1 MAHHN
6 ARHDADMQYAPVHG
20 VGTSTAG
27 WQQLVDLIEEVMADE
42 DLLPQVIAGVRAM
55 VSEVARLPVADMA
68 GHTRALLTAATR
80 ALAARRGPTQA
91 ELAFVEE
98 LATTRASQGIGIEV
112 VLGAIHLSE
121 RAIWARARE
130 LARSRGVDEGT
141 LLDAR
146 ELYDDWAE
154 AVRSR
159 LIRAHREARAVHGG
173 ARRDRDVEV
182 MTRLL
187 EGGSAAMLA
196 AAEAGLP
203 HSDGLWVLVARQ
215 AGPATELLRRLGAES
230 ATSLVVP
237 LGDTVVGVLAAR
249 PVVRAAARAGDG
261 VVGAAG
267 PAGAEEVGAAHRL
280 ATATVQAAEV
290 LGRTGLVHVAELAT
304 PVALLG
310 RTDLATVLV
319 ARHAVARRQLGDGA
333 LAVARAV
340 RTWLELD
347 RDTAAAARALYV
359 HENTVRNRIQR
370 FAATTG
376 IDPYGTFGAV
386 DAWWLAR
393 AWLADEEA

>member
-1 MAHHN
+1 MPP
-6 ARHDADMQYAPVHG
+6 AP
-20 VGTSTAG
+20 STPATPTTAAG

-42 DLLPQVIAGVRAM
+42 DLLPQVIGGVRAM
-55 VSEVARLPVADMA
+55 VSEVAQLPVADMA

-80 ALAARRGPTQA
+80 ALAARRGPTEA

-121 RAIWARARE
+121 RAIWTRARE

-141 LLDAR
+141 VLDAR

-159 LIRAHREARAVHGG
+159 LIRAHREARSVHAG
-173 ARRDRDVEV
+173 ARHDRDLEV

-187 EGGSAAMLA
+187 EGGSAATLA

-203 HSDGLWVLVARQ
+203 HAGGLWVLLARQ
-215 AGPATELLRRLGAES
+215 GAPAADLLRRLGTEA
-230 ATSLVVP
+230 ATALVVAT
-237 LGDTVVGVLAAR
+237 GDTVVGVLASR
-249 PVVRAAARAGDG
+249 PVVRAGARTAVE
-261 VVGAAG
+261 VVGAVGVAG
-267 PAGAEEVGAAHRL
+267 PVGAEEVGAAHRL

-290 LGRTGLVHVAELAT
+290 LGRRGLVHVGEVAS

-310 RTDLATVLV
+310 RTDLAAVLV
-319 ARHAVARRQLGDGA
+319 ARHADARRELGDGA
-333 LAVARAV
+333 VPVARAV
-340 RTWLELD
+340 RAWLEAD
-347 RDTAAAARALYV
+347 RDTAAAARDLYV
-359 HENTVRNRIQR
+359 HENTVRNRLQR

-393 AWLADEEA
+393 AWLADEEG